1 MTIKA
6 IIASSLLI
14 ASALLVVAAPV
25 AAQTA
30 PAANPAPSAAAPP
43 AHYTTAGTD
52 LGTLMEDPASMA
64 VLNKHIPEMF
74 KSEQINQA
82 RSMTLK
88 EVAAYAADTLTDQ
101 LLASIDADLAKLP
114 PKK

>member
-6 IIASSLLI
+6 IIVGSLL
-14 ASALLVVAAPV
+14 AVAAPV

-30 PAANPAPSAAAPP
+30 PTATPAPSAVAPT
-43 AHYTTAGTD
+43 HYTTSDTD
-52 LGTLMEDPASMA
+52 LGTLMDDPASMA
-64 VLNKHIPEMF
+64 VLNKHIPEMS

-88 EVAAYAADTLTDQ
+88 EVSAYASDTLTDQ
-101 LLASIDADLAKLP
+101 LLASVDADLAKLP

>member
-1 MTIKA
+1 MNEVTIKA
-6 IIASSLLI
+6 IIVGSLL
-14 ASALLVVAAPV
+14 AVAAPV

-30 PAANPAPSAAAPP
+30 PAATPAPSAAVAPT
-43 AHYTTAGTD
+43 HYTTSDTD

-88 EVAAYAADTLTDQ
+88 EVSAYASDTLTDQ
-101 LLASIDADLAKLP
+101 LLASIDSDLAKLP
-114 PKK
+114 AKK